1 MALRL
6 SPSDAAIRGIISKEE
21 AANMERLARD
31 RRNPARIPAQTGAA
45 LKPNQKPTEAAKAL
59 AAAVR
64 AGNEI
69 PQRRLFEE
77 LSLRLPGIPQ
87 WEREDLIPD
96 RKFRADIFLPPDL
109 VLELDGWAYH
119 SSRKAFKKD
128 RLRSNLFTLHGF
140 RVFRAFTK
148 QCLDEVML
156 GELVQQ
162 IVQAYEVPIRAREV

>member
-31 RRNPARIPAQTGAA
+31 RRNPVRISAQTGAA

-96 RKFRADIFLPPDL
+96 RKFRADIFCRPISFSNSMVGLTTAAVKPLKRPPT
-109 VLELDGWAYH
+109 VQSFYA
-119 SSRKAFKKD
+119 SRFQSVS
-128 RLRSNLFTLHGF
+128 RFH
-140 RVFRAFTK
+140 
-148 QCLDEVML
+148 
-156 GELVQQ
+156 
-162 IVQAYEVPIRAREV
+162 QAVSR